1 MALDSPFRLHH
12 WRFSLEKVAPAPK
25 RCVNTVKKFLQ
36 AAIAMIVASCQNENI
51 HDYDTPL
58 RTTVEQ
64 GPVHVLENVAT
75 PARMKLHEPPLQDK
89 E

>member
-1 MALDSPFRLHH
+1 
-12 WRFSLEKVAPAPK
+12 
-25 RCVNTVKKFLQ
+25 
-36 AAIAMIVASCQNENI
+36 MIVASCQNENI

-64 GPVHVLENVAT
+64 GPVHVLENVAI